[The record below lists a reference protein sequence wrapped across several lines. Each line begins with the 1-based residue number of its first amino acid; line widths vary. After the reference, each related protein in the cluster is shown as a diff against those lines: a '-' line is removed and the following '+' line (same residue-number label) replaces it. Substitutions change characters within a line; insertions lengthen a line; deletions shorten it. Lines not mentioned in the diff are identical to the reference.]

1 MRLSFHVVA
10 ATYDRW
16 DVRECEAAG
25 PSVSRHRT
33 LEEAKDRA
41 LQIVRE
47 FGGGE
52 VVVHDGQAPVVIA
65 G

>member
-1 MRLSFHVVA
+1 MRLSFHVVSA
-10 ATYDRW
+10 VSDHW
-16 DVRECEAAG
+16 DVRECDASG

-52 VVVHDGQAPVVIA
+52 VIVHDGQAPVAIA
-65 G
+65 C